1 MPCDVKHIKPE
12 PQEKR
17 STASALGRFFLPA
30 ALWLAGLPWLP
41 AAVISGRVIDQV
53 TGEPLRNV
61 KVALRPSTLETVTDE
76 RGAYRL
82 EGIPAG
88 TYTLYVSTIGYRLL
102 KRDVTLEETDSL
114 EIIFYLGQEASTIS
128 ETVRVTAP
136 VFEETEKSAPSQ
148 IALTGTEIRNLAGVL
163 LDDPLRSVQTLPG
176 VATGD
181 DFQAFYSVRGGGFH
195 NNGIV
200 VDGVLTHGL
209 VHTVQGTQ
217 DPTGSVTI
225 MNGDL
230 VETMA
235 LYTGAFSAKY
245 GDRTAS
251 FLEVFTREGSRDR
264 ARERLA
270 VSGSNAAFLAEG
282 PLDAKKRGAWIA
294 SARKSYADYLVRRIG
309 PENDLG
315 IGFTDAQGKAVYD
328 LGARQQ
334 LGLSFIWGRARLSR
348 NPENPGFN
356 SLIEG
361 ANDVGTA
368 NLSWTWTRGSALY
381 WESRL
386 YAIRETFR
394 NTNKDGETL
403 DRGRHMEL
411 AARGDLSARLSAAHR
426 VETGFHF
433 RHIEASA
440 LDRRYSSSLRRF
452 VDFDSARA
460 GYRQHAAYVQ
470 DRWDISQG
478 RLAAIVGA
486 RLDATGLTGQVCV
499 LPRAS
504 LEWRPSG
511 SDTLDAGWGIFSQF
525 PELVPVRGRNGDRNL
540 RAEIARHYVLG
551 YQRRLGE
558 KSRLRVE
565 LFDKEESDL
574 LRSRDNLYRLVD
586 GKVAPPNSNFRYDN
600 GLRGYTRGFEIF
612 FQRRSANRLSGWVSY
627 TYAVSRRRDL
637 VTGENYDGD
646 FDQRHTV
653 NIYGSRRLS
662 EHWNVSLK
670 ARLGSGFP
678 YPGYFEKRGEE
689 FYLSSERNRERL
701 PFYGRIDLRLNRAF
715 YFTRSKLSLY
725 IEVLNVTN
733 RENLRY
739 ADINSVNATTRKV
752 SMDRNSLLP
761 ILPTAGFV
769 IEF

>member
-1 MPCDVKHIKPE
+1 MPCHVKQIRK
-12 PQEKR
+12 
-17 STASALGRFFLPA
+17 ALRKDRRPAGAPACVPLAA
-30 ALWLAGLPWLP
+30 ALWLGAAAGLY
-41 AAVISGRVIDQV
+41 AATISGQVVDQA

-102 KRDVTLEETDSL
+102 KKDVVLAEDDSL
-114 EIIFYLGQEASTIS
+114 EIVFFLGQEAATIH

-136 VFEETEKSAPSQ
+136 VFEEVEKSAPSQ
-148 IALTGTEIRNLAGVL
+148 VALTGTEVRNLAGVL

-181 DFQAFYSVRGGGFH
+181 DFQSFYSVRGGGFH

-230 VETMA
+230 VESMV

-251 FLEVFTREGSRDR
+251 FLEIFTREGSRDR
-264 ARERLA
+264 TRARLS

-328 LGARQQ
+328 LGTGRQM
-334 LGLSFIWGRARLSR
+334 GASFIWGRSNLSR
-348 NPENPGFN
+348 NPDNPGFN
-356 SLIEG
+356 TLIG
-361 ANDVGTA
+361 GTNDVA
-368 NLSWTWTRGSALY
+368 LADLFWTWAFGPALY

-386 YAIRETFR
+386 YAMRETFR

-403 DRGRHMEL
+403 DRGRLTEW
-411 AARGDLSARLSAAHR
+411 AARGDLSARLPASHRLEAGYHLRR
-426 VETGFHF
+426 VEG
-433 RHIEASA
+433 SV

-452 VDFDSARA
+452 IEYDSARA
-460 GYRQHAAYVQ
+460 GYYQYAAYAQ
-470 DRWDISQG
+470 DRWEMTQDS
-478 RLAAIVGA
+478 LAAILGA
-486 RLDATGLTGQVCV
+486 RLDATGLTGQACV

-504 LEWRPSG
+504 LEWRMG
-511 SDTLDAGWGIFSQF
+511 RAGTLDAGWGIFSQF
-525 PELVPVRGRNGDRNL
+525 PEIVPVEGRNGDPDL

-558 KSRLRVE
+558 MSRLRIE
-565 LFDKEESDL
+565 LFDKEESNL
-574 LRSRDNLYRLVD
+574 LRSRDNLYRLVG
-586 GKVAPPNSNFRYDN
+586 GKVTPPNSNFRYDN
-600 GLRGYTRGFEIF
+600 GLRGYTRGFEVF
-612 FQRRSANRLSGWVSY
+612 FQRRSANRLSGWASY

-637 VTGENYDGD
+637 VTGEAYDGD

-653 NIYGSRRLS
+653 NIYASRRLS

-701 PFYGRIDLRLNRAF
+701 PWYGRIDLRLNRAF

-725 IEVLNVTN
+725 VEVLNVTN